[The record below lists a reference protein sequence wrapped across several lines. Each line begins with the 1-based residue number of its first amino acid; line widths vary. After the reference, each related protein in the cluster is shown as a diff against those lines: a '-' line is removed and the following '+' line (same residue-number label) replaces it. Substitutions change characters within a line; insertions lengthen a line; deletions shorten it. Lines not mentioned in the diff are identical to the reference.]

1 MLLVMGTWRTW
12 TWSMGFNH
20 KVPAV
25 INSNAMIPG
34 VRRGVPGCS
43 LCLHDAAPAVHPPCG
58 VSGGQDAQVWH
69 GPVSGQG
76 HRLTPRQGGHMDRRG
91 PDGLHLP
98 DDPVKVLLGGIGA
111 LLQGRNLVLVATLGA
126 GLGHDVFG
134 VLHQLLY
141 QAL

>member
-1 MLLVMGTWRTW
+1 
-12 TWSMGFNH
+12 MGFNH

-25 INSNAMIPG
+25 INTNAMIPG

-43 LCLHDAAPAVHPPCG
+43 LCLHDAAPAVHPPGG
-58 VSGGQDAQVWH
+58 VSGGQDPQVWH
-69 GPVSGQG
+69 GPVPGQG

-134 VLHQLLY
+134 NLHQLQY
-141 QAL
+141 YEAL